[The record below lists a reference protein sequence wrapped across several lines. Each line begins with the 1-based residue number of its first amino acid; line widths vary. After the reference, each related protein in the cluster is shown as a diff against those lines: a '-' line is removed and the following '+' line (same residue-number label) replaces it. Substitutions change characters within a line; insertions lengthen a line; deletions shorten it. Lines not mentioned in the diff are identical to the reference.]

1 MTDALRVL
9 VAEDDFILA
18 SELQFQL
25 ARLNAEVVGPFSE
38 AHDAVDHL
46 EHVDA
51 AILDIRLRDETSFP
65 LADCLLKRETPFVF
79 YTAYSLRLPQ
89 RYDRVPL
96 ISKPTPTETLVQL
109 LRSHGARRK
118 PPAINAVAALP
129 MMILHA
135 RDLMPDSPSADR
147 LVELT
152 LKSVIESGS
161 TTWSSQ
167 SEFEHYMISQMQDL
181 HVRRGKRLLS

>member
-18 SELQFQL
+18 TELQYQL

-46 EHVDA
+46 ENVDA
-51 AILDIRLRDETSFP
+51 AILDIRLRDDTSFP
-65 LADCLLKRETPFVF
+65 LADCLLTRETPFVF
-79 YTAYSLRLPQ
+79 YTAYTLKLPE
-89 RYDRVPL
+89 RYHGVPV
-96 ISKPTPTETLVQL
+96 ISKPTPTEALVEL

-129 MMILHA
+129 LMILHA
-135 RDLMPDSPSADR
+135 RDLMPDSSSADR

-152 LKSVIESGS
+152 LKSVIAVGT

-167 SEFEHYMISQMQDL
+167 ADFEQYMISQMRDL
-181 HVRRGKRLLS
+181 HVQRGKRLLS